1 MNLTVFGKKKQT
13 KEGKS
18 FTAFVAKM
26 TKLDGSVLTAS
37 VKFREECG
45 QPKLEECPCNI
56 IVNKEDANLA
66 ERTYTRA
73 DTGEE
78 AVSYTLW
85 VSKWERSSEP
95 YVDHSLDDFE

>member
-1 MNLTVFGKKKQT
+1 MNLTIFGKKKQT

-18 FTAFVAKM
+18 FTAFVARM
-26 TKLDGSVLTAS
+26 TKKDGSTITAS
-37 VKFREECG
+37 VKFREDCG
-45 QPKLEECPCNI
+45 QPKLEECPINI
-56 IVNKEDANLA
+56 IVDKVNANLVD
-66 ERTYTRA
+66 RTYTRA

-85 VSKWERSSEP
+85 ISAWERSKEK